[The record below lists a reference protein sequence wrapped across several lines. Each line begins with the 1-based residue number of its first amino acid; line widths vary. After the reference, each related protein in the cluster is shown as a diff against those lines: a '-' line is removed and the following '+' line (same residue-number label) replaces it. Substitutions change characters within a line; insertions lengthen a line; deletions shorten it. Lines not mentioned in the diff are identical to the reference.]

1 MQELTESKAA
11 GGWKKQ
17 MTTEH
22 KPTNRQANGARR
34 VASNLNTSI
43 RASNKLPIKCLSGY
57 DTVELNPE
65 T

>member
-1 MQELTESKAA
+1 MPEMTDSKVA
-11 GGWKKQ
+11 G

-22 KPTNRQANGARR
+22 RPTNRHASGARR
-34 VASNLNTSI
+34 VASNLNISI
-43 RASNKLPIKCLSGY
+43 WASNKLPIKCLSGY